1 MKSETEGNG
10 RREAGRR
17 RRFSK
22 EFKRQVVQET
32 LAGGASVAGIALRH
46 RLNANLVFTWR
57 RKYLRALARTPA
69 KPVEML
75 PVTIADVGA
84 AVPMVAS
91 KLISAGAGKSPRR
104 SPPRGTIEI
113 ELNGARIQLK
123 GAVDAE
129 ALRVV
134 LTVLASR

>member
-1 MKSETEGNG
+1 MKPQTEGSTK
-10 RREAGRR
+10 REAGGR
-17 RRFSK
+17 RRFSE
-22 EFKRQVVQET
+22 EFRRQVVEET
-32 LAGGASVAGIALRH
+32 LAGDTSVAGVALRH

-57 RKYLRALARTPA
+57 RKYLRVLAPRPA
-69 KPVEML
+69 QRVEML
-75 PVTIADVGA
+75 PVTFAEAGA

-91 KLISAGAGKSPRR
+91 KLISAGTGKSPRR
-104 SPPRGTIEI
+104 SPPRGAIEI

-134 LTVLASR
+134 LTVLAAR

>member
-1 MKSETEGNG
+1 MKPETKSNG
-10 RREAGRR
+10 RREAGPR
-17 RRFSK
+17 RRFGE
-22 EFKRQVVQET
+22 EFKRQVVEET
-32 LAGGASVAGIALRH
+32 LAGDVSVAGGALRH

-57 RKYLRALARTPA
+57 RRYLRALAPRPA

-75 PVTIADVGA
+75 PVTLAEA
-84 AVPMVAS
+84 RATVPMVAS
-91 KLISAGAGKSPRR
+91 ELVSAGAGKSPRR
-104 SPPRGTIEI
+104 SRPRGAIEI

>member
-1 MKSETEGNG
+1 MKPETEGTAK
-10 RREAGRR
+10 REAGRR
-17 RRFSK
+17 RRFSE
-22 EFKRQVVQET
+22 EFRRQVVEET
-32 LAGGASVAGIALRH
+32 LAGDASVAGIALRH

-57 RKYLRALARTPA
+57 RKYLRALAQTAA

-75 PVTIADVGA
+75 PVRIADAGV

-104 SPPRGTIEI
+104 SRPRGAIEI

-134 LTVLASR
+134 LAVLAAR

>member
-1 MKSETEGNG
+1 MKSDTEGNAK
-10 RREAGRR
+10 REAGGR
-17 RRFSK
+17 RRFS
-22 EFKRQVVQET
+22 EAFRRQVVEET
-32 LAGGASVAGIALRH
+32 LAGDVSVAGVALRH

-57 RKYLRALARTPA
+57 RKYLRALAQRPA

-75 PVTIADVGA
+75 PVTLADAGA
-84 AVPMVAS
+84 AVPIVAS

-104 SPPRGTIEI
+104 SRPRGTIEI
-113 ELNGARIQLK
+113 KLNGARIQLK

-134 LTVLASR
+134 LTVLAAR

>member
-1 MKSETEGNG
+1 MKLDTEGNAK
-10 RREAGRR
+10 REAGGR

-22 EFKRQVVQET
+22 EFKRQVVEET
-32 LAGGASVAGIALRH
+32 LAGSTSVAGIALRH

-57 RKYLRALARTPA
+57 RRYLRALAATRT
-69 KPVEML
+69 KSVRML
-75 PVTIADVGA
+75 PVTVADAGA
-84 AVPMVAS
+84 AVPMIAS
-91 KLISAGAGKSPRR
+91 ELVSAGAGKSPRR
-104 SPPRGTIEI
+104 SPPRGAIEI